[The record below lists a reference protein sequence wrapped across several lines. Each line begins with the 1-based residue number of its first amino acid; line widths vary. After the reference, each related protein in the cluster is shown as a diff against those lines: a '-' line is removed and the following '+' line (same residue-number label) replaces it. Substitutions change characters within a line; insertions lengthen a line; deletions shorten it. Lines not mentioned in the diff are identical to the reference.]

1 MHDLVDYE
9 SRGIPSVMVATSE
22 FVNAAEYQA
31 SALGMSGVA
40 RQAAYVA
47 HPIQD
52 ATDAEIRSKAQNNF
66 QAIVYALIQQDLPT
80 KSG

>member
-31 SALGMSGVA
+31 AALGMSGVA
-40 RQAAYVA
+40 RQATYVA

-66 QAIVYALIQQDLPT
+66 QAIVHALIRQDLPT

>member
-1 MHDLVDYE
+1 MHDLVEYE

-22 FVNAAEYQA
+22 FVNAAEHQA

-47 HPIQD
+47 HPIQN
-52 ATDAEIRSKAQNNF
+52 ATDTEIRIKAQNNF
-66 QAIVYALIQQDLPT
+66 KAIVHALIQQDLPT

>member
-1 MHDLVDYE
+1 
-9 SRGIPSVMVATSE
+9 MVATSE
-22 FVNAAEYQA
+22 FVNAAEHQA

-47 HPIQD
+47 HPIQN
-52 ATDAEIRSKAQNNF
+52 ATDTEIRIKAQNNF
-66 QAIVYALIQQDLPT
+66 QAIVHALIQQDLPT